1 MIINTNKCQAVTR
14 YIKHLAE
21 SANFKGCTLNEYR
34 NGLIGNRFEMPNVSY
49 TYPLAT
55 RRKKRNPMIGQC
67 KLGGIYFVF
76 FLPRS
81 KKETPTHIATHLQ
94 AHEPTPKPKAC
105 KRVAILPT
113 HSC

>member
-1 MIINTNKCQAVTR
+1 
-14 YIKHLAE
+14 
-21 SANFKGCTLNEYR
+21 
-34 NGLIGNRFEMPNVSY
+34 
-49 TYPLAT
+49 
-55 RRKKRNPMIGQC
+55 MIGQC
-67 KLGGIYFVF
+67 KLGGIYFAF

-94 AHEPTPKPKAC
+94 AHELTPKPKAC